1 MNHVRPAV
9 LFGAALTGWLW
20 PGPAPAL
27 AQPPPETEAA
37 AADED
42 VDPQRRLLDKV
53 ARLTAELTHLRLE
66 LAEAR
71 LEARETK
78 DDLAELR
85 QFVRDHREY
94 GDDFARYREMK
105 VIAEREAR
113 RRVSEA
119 NRTTRDAERAARR
132 LRSREIREQRTREEA
147 EGQRLDRYR
156 QAGFSSLGLDVFV
169 SRMAYSYETRETNP
183 ARVDYDP
190 FIGLYYRPGGPTV
203 RLDFGRM
210 TISGSVLNA
219 KAEVYNIGVAITFFD
234 EVGNQV
240 GGEIVQIDNA
250 RPDVPYPFTASLSMA
265 LDRPFISSSTY
276 VLYADPAA
284 SE

>member
-85 QFVRDHREY
+85 QFVRDHRAY

-105 VIAEREAR
+105 VIAERESR

-119 NRTTRDAERAARR
+119 NRKTRDAERAARR
-132 LRSREIREQRTREEA
+132 VRSREIREERTREEA
-147 EGQRLDRYR
+147 ETQRLDRYR
-156 QAGFSSLGLDVFV
+156 HAGFSSLGLDVFV

-203 RLDFGRM
+203 QLDFGRM

-219 KAEVYNIGVAITFFD
+219 KAEVRNIGVAITFFD
-234 EVGNQV
+234 ELGNQV

-250 RPDVPYPFTASLSMA
+250 RPDVPYPFTASVSMA
-265 LDRPFISSSTY
+265 LDRPFSSSSTY